1 MVDFSLVIWG
11 LPVAPRAKDSGQV
24 AFRQNLGS
32 NRFEQLNTPSAG
44 VRSVVSGQ
52 SMGTPIRMDEVHGA
66 AMSGLDAQ
74 LSPVRAES
82 LMRGNVSQRCDL

>member
-52 SMGTPIRMDEVHGA
+52 WSAV
-66 AMSGLDAQ
+66 SGKWSVVNGQ
-74 LSPVRAES
+74 WSIN
-82 LMRGNVSQRCDL
+82 GNPDQNG